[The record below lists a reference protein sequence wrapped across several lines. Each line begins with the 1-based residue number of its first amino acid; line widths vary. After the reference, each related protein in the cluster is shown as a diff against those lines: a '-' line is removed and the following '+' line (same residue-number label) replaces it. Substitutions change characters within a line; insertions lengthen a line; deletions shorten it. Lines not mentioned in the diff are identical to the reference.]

1 MLRRRANEQK
11 VLCFIQLRQP
21 EGILFDDLDGGFT
34 RSRLNKV
41 ISEQV
46 KQGNF
51 ELEDNKKPTIS
62 DIKQF
67 CYASDLNNALTYAY
81 IEEVEINEEL

>member
-1 MLRRRANEQK
+1 MSRK
-11 VLCFIQLRQP
+11 YYVLCSCDSQKAYSSMTLM
-21 EGILFDDLDGGFT
+21 GVFT